1 MASKRIRRGDGL
13 YRAYVTTMEVKDW
26 CWTSDPNKAILEAVR
41 MARECIAK
49 GEPDAIIHCDRRE
62 FPTIITLK
70 ASVWVAQAE
79 AMGL

>member
-1 MASKRIRRGDGL
+1 MASKRLRRGDGI
-13 YRAYVTTMEVKDW
+13 YRAYVTTMDVKDW
-26 CWTSDPNKAILEAVR
+26 CWTGDPNVAILEAVR
-41 MARECIAK
+41 MARAEVAA
-49 GEPDAIIHCDRRE
+49 GRPDSIIHCDRRE